1 MKFRLWFTF
10 ALLAALSTLA
20 ILLPASPL
28 TGGIDRAA
36 AAGPELAIDAD
47 IANGGPCATV
57 DSEITVKPGQP
68 FQAALCV
75 KGLTAGIAAFQLD
88 LVYDDSV
95 INAPEVALEGTAL
108 DDNPDVNA
116 GNTVWGDGLGTDWS
130 CNILDMGQQP
140 VGDNDTET
148 GPGHGLAQ
156 MACWTVT
163 GTSTLGD
170 NEDAGVLAVISFNG
184 APDKTG
190 DTTIEIARAEM
201 GDSYAQEMGSCNPS
215 ISVEMAC
222 HAATVHVSGDTIPA
236 DQWPTATP
244 ATGEVQRPYSPS
256 GVPQGTAA
264 AGQETAIAAQQTAA
278 ATAATAGTA
287 APTKAATKATTGG
300 AAENKEDGEDG
311 DNDWLLPVVIAAA
324 AVVVIGGASLA
335 FYLRRRG

>member
-1 MKFRLWFTF
+1 MKFRLWLIPALLTAFSTF
-10 ALLAALSTLA
+10 AA
-20 ILLPASPL
+20 LLPASPL
-28 TGGIDRAA
+28 TGVDRVA

-68 FQAALCV
+68 FQAALCL
-75 KGLTAGIAAFQLD
+75 KGLSAGIAAFQLD
-88 LVYDDSV
+88 IVYDDSV
-95 INAPEVALEGTAL
+95 INAPEIALEGTAL

-116 GNTVWGDGLGTDWS
+116 GTTVWGEGLGTEWS
-130 CNILDMGQQP
+130 CNILDMGLQP

-156 MACWTVT
+156 IACWTVT

-170 NEDAGVLAVISFNG
+170 NEDAGVLAIISFNG

-190 DTTIEIARAEM
+190 DTTIEIANAEM
-201 GDSYAQEMGSCNPS
+201 GDATAAETGSCNPS
-215 ISVEMAC
+215 ISVDMAC
-222 HAATVHVSGDTIPA
+222 RAATVHVSGNTIPA

-244 ATGEVQRPYSPS
+244 ATGDVQRPYSPS

-264 AGQETAIAAQQTAA
+264 ADQGTAIAAQMTAA
-278 ATAATAGTA
+278 ATAGPAETA
-287 APTKAATKATTGG
+287 APTKAATGA
-300 AAENKEDGEDG
+300 AAENKEDGEDE
-311 DNDWLLPVVIAAA
+311 DNGWLLPVVIAAA